1 MPKLKMKEIPI
12 LNRSILRQMISGR
25 GSIETLH
32 ELCDCG
38 TVRVRRRIIV
48 QHNTQVIRVS
58 GLLGGSTLPESDGG
72 SGRHRRRGR
81 SRQIARDL
89 VNLRGREAVLFFLF
103 AATAKNCEKATNS
116 QQSETC

>member
-25 GSIETLH
+25 GSIETLN

-38 TVRVRRRIIV
+38 TVRVRRRIIL
-48 QHNTQVIRVS
+48 QRDTQVIRVS

-72 SGRHRRRGR
+72 FGRHRRRGR
-81 SRQIARDL
+81 SRQIARAL
-89 VNLRGREAVLFFLF
+89 VNLRGREAVLIVLF
-103 AATAKNCEKATNS
+103 ATTPNNCERP
-116 QQSETC
+116 